1 MACNVGVVGATG
13 MVGEVFLQLLL
24 DREFPVKELRL
35 FASKNSKGNIV
46 QWNDQE
52 ITLQVLEPGC
62 FEGLDVVFFS
72 SGDSI
77 SKEWA
82 PKAVEAGAF
91 AIDNSAA
98 FRMDENTPLVVPEVN
113 ADLIPE
119 KSKPSIIANP
129 NCSTIQL
136 VVALKPLADTFG
148 IEQVKVSTY
157 QAVSGGGK
165 AAQSEL
171 VEQLTDILNQE
182 DDIYV
187 DQFAQPIAFN
197 AIPQIGSQTGEGF
210 FTEETKIM
218 NETKKILG
226 LPELKV
232 SAFCVRIPA
241 INGHS
246 EAAWVTLKQSAERE
260 AVAKCLSSAGGI
272 EFFDTDE
279 PKELPT
285 VAHLDDTDPVWV
297 GRLHQDPS
305 QDNTWI
311 MWVVADNIRK
321 GAALNGIQIAEK
333 IFL

>member
-1 MACNVGVVGATG
+1 MSYNVGVVGATG
-13 MVGEVFLQLLL
+13 MVGEVFLQLML

-35 FASKNSKGNIV
+35 FASESSKGKIV

-52 ITLQVLEPGC
+52 ISLKVLEDGC
-62 FEGLDVVFFS
+62 FDGLDVVFFS

-98 FRMDENTPLVVPEVN
+98 YRMDDNTPLVVPEVN
-113 ADLIPE
+113 SDLIPT
-119 KSKPSIIANP
+119 KDKPSIIANP

-136 VVALKPLADTFG
+136 VVALKPLAEAFG
-148 IEQVKVSTY
+148 LEKVNVSTY
-157 QAVSGGGK
+157 QAVSGAGK
-165 AAQSEL
+165 SAQGEL

-197 AIPQIGSQTGEGF
+197 AIPQIGSQTGGGF

-232 SAFCVRIPA
+232 SAFCVRIPSL
-241 INGHS
+241 NGHS
-246 EAAWVTLKQSAERE
+246 EAAWVTLGKSVERSELVSCLNSAE
-260 AVAKCLSSAGGI
+260 GI
-272 EFFDTDE
+272 EFFDTEE

-305 QDNTWI
+305 QDNTWM